1 MNLPRIGILTLLSTL
16 PLWGQGVSGTI
27 RGEIVDPGSAAVV
40 NANVTLTSSATQAVL
55 RTTTNTSG
63 VFVFP
68 SVAGGTYELAAEA
81 HGFRKSI
88 VSGITLSA
96 SEIRDL
102 GRLQLVLGEV
112 RETVSVTDTIAPL
125 QTASGERSGLLNG
138 SQLNS
143 LALKGRDFLGLAT
156 LMPGVVDDGSQARQT
171 TSAGAI
177 GGIYINGNRA
187 ETKNFTVDGVTDVDT
202 GSGATTMHYEPN
214 MDSIAE
220 VKVLTSNYQAEF
232 GRSAGGLISV
242 VTKNGTREFHGS
254 GWWTHRHEQFN
265 ANNFFNNRT
274 GLPNPP
280 YRYNIAGFSI
290 GGPVYIPKK
299 FNADKSKIF
308 FFASQEYTRQK
319 VNSAA
324 QYDYMPTALERGGD
338 FSRSLDSNGK
348 LITIRDPT
356 TGSAFPG
363 NIIPLT
369 RINPLGQ
376 SILKFFPMPNYVD
389 PNPALVNTQNYQAVA
404 SGSHPRRNDMVR
416 VDVYPSSKLN
426 GYFRWINDYDSAVM
440 PFYGFNFAYTNF
452 ITPDPGHGYA
462 GHITYTATSTLLNE
476 FILGK
481 SWNSVQQRP
490 MDPTA
495 ENRNLLGNPPQLF
508 PNQPRAEFPSEAI
521 DAQMMPGIN
530 FGSTPVNPPSIGNTN
545 NQHVNHNDTWDFTDN
560 LNYVTGEH
568 RFKSGFYFMHTDK
581 VQVQGLNWNGTFNFA
596 SNASNPFDTGD
607 GFSNALIGSLNNY
620 TENTS
625 DGYFHATY
633 YNLEFYV
640 QDNWK
645 VTKRLT
651 LDYGIRFYHVPPQ
664 VDQNHSVATFDPQ
677 TFKLSAVPQ
686 LYRPGLDANGNRVAV
701 DPLTGA
707 TTYAALIGAYVP
719 GSGNFAN
726 GMNVAGVNGY
736 PWGVYSAPAL
746 TATPRFGFAFDLTGK
761 GTTVI
766 RGGAGIFIDRTRQLI
781 TAASINQPPL
791 SYTATVYYGNLSTFA
806 QSSGALGPTNIT
818 YIAPAQRAQQPSVA
832 NFSLSIQHQ
841 LPIGMVADVSYVG
854 SLSSHLLDT
863 RNLNVIPLGSRLIPA
878 NADPTSPG
886 KPLPDNF
893 FRPYPG
899 LADLNAYEFA
909 SSANYNS
916 LQASLQRRFG
926 HRFGLGISY
935 TFSKTLGVANS
946 YGSLV
951 SSYFSPRRWNYG
963 PLSFDRSQVFTVD
976 YQYGL
981 PNPGARLNNAV
992 LKAVADAW
1000 TVSGVTTFM
1009 AGAPFT
1015 PSLTT
1020 TTSMEISGS
1029 AEAARITV
1037 VGDPKLDKSAKSF
1050 TRNFNTAAFALT
1062 PVGSFGNAGVN
1073 ILRGPGINNWD
1084 ISLGKKIPVGLG
1096 EGRGLEF
1103 RAEAYNAWN
1112 HTQFSS
1118 LDTTAR
1124 FNPAGS
1130 QVNQTFGWDTAARSA
1145 RVLSFALRFA
1155 F

>member
-1 MNLPRIGILTLLSTL
+1 MNSTKIGILTLLSTL
-16 PLWGQGVSGTI
+16 PLWGQNVSGTI

-40 NANVTLTSSATQAVL
+40 NANVTLTSSATQAAL
-55 RTTTNTSG
+55 RTTSNAFG

-68 SVAGGTYELAAEA
+68 SVAAGTYELAVEA
-81 HGFRKSI
+81 PGFRRYVLSKI
-88 VSGITLSA
+88 ALSA

-102 GRLQLVLGEV
+102 GTLQLVLGEV
-112 RETVSVTDTIAPL
+112 RETVTVADTIAPL
-125 QTASGERSGLLNG
+125 QTASGERSGLLSG
-138 SQLNS
+138 TQLNS

-156 LMPGVVDDGSQARQT
+156 LMPGVVDDGSQGRETASGR
-171 TSAGAI
+171 AI
-177 GGIYINGNRA
+177 AGIYISGNRA

-202 GSGATTMHYEPN
+202 GSGATYLHYEPN

-232 GRSAGGLISV
+232 GRAAGGLISV
-242 VTKNGTREFHGS
+242 VTKNGTREFHGT

-290 GGPVYIPKK
+290 GGPVYIPKT

-319 VNSAA
+319 VNYAA
-324 QYDYMPTALERGGD
+324 QYRYMPTALERGGD

-348 LITIRDPT
+348 LITITDPT
-356 TGSAFPG
+356 TGAAFPG
-363 NIIPLT
+363 NLIPAS

-389 PNPALVNTQNYQAVA
+389 PNPGLVNTQNYQAIA

-416 VDVYPSSKLN
+416 VDVYPFSKLN
-426 GYFRWINDYDSAVM
+426 GYFRWINDYDSAVN

-452 ITPDPGHGYA
+452 VTPTPGHGYA
-462 GHITYTATSTLLNE
+462 GHITYSASPTLLDE

-490 MDPTA
+490 MDPAA
-495 ENRNLLGNPPQLF
+495 ENRQLLGNPPQLF

-521 DAQMMPGIN
+521 DAQMMPGIS
-530 FGSTPVNPPSIGNTN
+530 FGSTPVNAPSIGNTN
-545 NQHVNHNDTWDFTDN
+545 NQHVNHNDTWDVTDN
-560 LNYVTGEH
+560 VDYVAGAH
-568 RFKSGFYFMHTDK
+568 RFKAGFFLMHTDK
-581 VQVQGLNWNGTFNFA
+581 VQVQGLNWMGTFNFA
-596 SNASNPFDTGD
+596 SNASNPFNTGN
-607 GFSNALIGSLNNY
+607 GFSNALLGNLNTY
-620 TENTS
+620 TENTI

-633 YNLEFYV
+633 SNLEFYV
-640 QDNWK
+640 QDNWR
-645 VTKRLT
+645 VSKRLT
-651 LDYGIRFYHVPPQ
+651 LDYGIRFYHVPAQ
-664 VDQNHSVATFDPQ
+664 VDQSRSVGTFDPR
-677 TFKLSAVPQ
+677 TFEPSAVPR
-686 LYRPGLDANGNRVAV
+686 LYRPGWDAKGTRAAV
-701 DPLTGA
+701 DPVTGD

-726 GMNVAGVNGY
+726 GMNVGGVNGY
-736 PWGVYSAPAL
+736 PWGIYSAPAL
-746 TATPRFGFAFDLTGK
+746 SPAPRFGFAFDLTGK

-766 RGGAGIFIDRTRQLI
+766 RGGGGIFIDRTRQLI
-781 TAASINQPPL
+781 TAGSINQPPL

-806 QSSGALGPTNIT
+806 QSPGAVGPTNIT
-818 YIAPAQRAQQPSVA
+818 YIAPAERAQQPSVA
-832 NFSLSIQHQ
+832 NFSLGIQRQ
-841 LPIGMVADVSYVG
+841 LPFGMVADASYAG
-854 SLSSHLLDT
+854 SVSSHLLDT
-863 RNLNVIPLGSRLIPA
+863 RNLNAVPRGGRLSPA

-916 LQASLQRRFG
+916 LQTSLQRRFG
-926 HRFGLGISY
+926 HGFGLGVSY

-951 SSYFSPRRWNYG
+951 SSYFSPRKWNYG
-963 PLSFDRSQVFTVD
+963 PLGFDRSQVFTVN
-976 YQYGL
+976 YQYDL
-981 PNPGARLNNAV
+981 PNPGARVHNAV
-992 LKAVADAW
+992 LKVVADAW
-1000 TVSGVTTFM
+1000 TVSGITTFM

-1015 PSLTT
+1015 PGLTT

-1029 AEAARITV
+1029 SEAARITV
-1037 VGDPKLDKSAKSF
+1037 VGDPKLDKSQKSF
-1050 TRNFNTAAFALT
+1050 TRNFNMDAFALT

-1096 EGRGLEF
+1096 EGRGFEF
-1103 RAEAYNAWN
+1103 RAEAYNVWN

-1130 QVNQTFGWDTAARSA
+1130 QVNQTFGWDTAARSG